1 VGRSWFGAFYRA
13 PAAGEDPPAAGED
26 PPAAGEDPPAAVAAG
41 EDPPAA
47 VITTFDNAAQVLIAP
62 EHGLPY
68 LRSDR
73 AGELTLEPGGITVTA
88 DGRIAALAPTKDAD
102 VRIDATGCALLPGL
116 VDCHTHLPFAG
127 WRAHEYEQKVTGV
140 PYEEIARAGGGI
152 ASSARALSETPNDGV
167 LQQAR
172 ALAAEML
179 QAGTTTFECK
189 SGYGLSRDAEL
200 RSLQLAT
207 ELGRAV
213 DQQTTRTALL
223 AHAIPT
229 GHTADSWMDEVEAML
244 PAAAE
249 SASALDI
256 FVESIAFGLE
266 HLDRMGTLASRHNL
280 QLRAHVEQFSTM
292 RSVPV
297 ALKHNAR
304 SLDHLSAIHPDDIGP
319 LGKSNT
325 AAVLLPGAEFMGNEA
340 TAPARDLIDA
350 GAIVVLASDGNPGT
364 SPIFELPTIIGLGVR
379 RYGLSTREALLATT
393 LNAAYVL
400 ELAATT
406 GSIEP
411 GKRADLVLLDCPSE
425 HIAYRL
431 GRNPVAAS
439 FVAGEPVYVRPDAA
453 WRIMKR

>member
-1 VGRSWFGAFYRA
+1 M
-13 PAAGEDPPAAGED
+13 
-26 PPAAGEDPPAAVAAG
+26 
-41 EDPPAA
+41 
-47 VITTFDNAAQVLIAP
+47 TTSFDNAAQVLIP
-62 EHGLPY
+62 SEYGLPY
-68 LRSDR
+68 LRTDR
-73 AGELTLEPGGITVTA
+73 AGELTLDPGGITIE
-88 DGRIAALAPTKDAD
+88 DGRITRLEETPDAHLR
-102 VRIDATGCALLPGL
+102 VDATGCALLPGL

-127 WRAHEYEQKVTGV
+127 WRAQEYEQKVTGV

-152 ASSARALSETPNDGV
+152 ASSARALRETPNDAV

-172 ALAAEML
+172 GLATEML
-179 QAGTTTFECK
+179 ASGTTTFECK
-189 SGYGLSRDAEL
+189 SGYGLSREGEL

-207 ELGRAV
+207 DLGRAV

-223 AHAIPT
+223 AHAIPH
-229 GHTADSWMDEVEAML
+229 GYTADTWMDEVEAMI

-249 SASALDI
+249 YVSALDI

-266 HLDRMGTLASRHNL
+266 HLERMGALATSHNL
-280 QLRAHVEQFSTM
+280 HLRAHVEQFSTM

-304 SLDHLSAIHPDDIGP
+304 SLDHLSAIHQDDIDP
-319 LGKSNT
+319 LGRSAT
-325 AAVLLPGAEFMGNEA
+325 AAVLLPGAEFMGKEA

-350 GAIVVLASDGNPGT
+350 GAIVVLATDGNPGT

-379 RYGLSTREALLATT
+379 RYGLSTKEALLATT
-393 LNAAYVL
+393 LNAAYVMD
-400 ELAATT
+400 LAADT

-431 GRNPVAAS
+431 GRNPVAAT
-439 FVAGEPVYVRPDAA
+439 FVAGEPVYVRPDAS
-453 WRIMKR
+453 WRIMKQ